1 MFILDT
7 SPCIDILRNR
17 ESAVK
22 DRLARH
28 DPSDIYLCSIV
39 VAELLYGARKSASTA
54 KNLALVLEFCEPFVS
69 MPFDDRCAH
78 QYALIRL
85 DLERAGARI
94 GANDLFIAA
103 VAKTHDLILVTH
115 NTNEFR
121 RIPGLQVEDWRE

>member
-1 MFILDT
+1 MYLLDT

-17 ESAVK
+17 ESTVK

-28 DPSDIYLCSIV
+28 DPSDIYLCSV
-39 VAELLYGARKSASTA
+39 VIAELLYGARKSTSTA
-54 KNLALVLEFCEPFVS
+54 KNLTLVLEFCEPFVS
-69 MPFDDRCAH
+69 LPLDDRCAH

-85 DLERAGARI
+85 DLERAGVRI

>member
-1 MFILDT
+1 MYLLDT

-17 ESAVK
+17 ESTVK
-22 DRLARH
+22 DRLASH
-28 DPSDIYLCSIV
+28 DPSDIYLCSVV
-39 VAELLYGARKSASTA
+39 VAELLYGARKSTSTA

-69 MPFDDRCAH
+69 LPLDDRCAH